1 MTEIYLMNTSEL
13 TDAEISALSPFRRRK
28 AEQFI
33 QDRDRRLSLA
43 AGVLLDRGLR
53 KYGLREKN
61 AVFAFGESGKPYLR
75 EYPNVHFNLSH
86 SGEMANAVFSDRE
99 IGCDIEYIRPFD
111 EDTASLVFTDDEM
124 KWITSSENRDYAFT
138 RLWTVK
144 ESIIK
149 AKGGSA
155 DEMRNLSL
163 SFNGDGIAPL
173 QKNSY
178 GVWKLITM
186 EKERYLI
193 AICEEDTDGEDEQRQ
208 RVFHQ

>member
-1 MTEIYLMNTSEL
+1 MTEIYLMNTREL
-13 TDAEISALSPFRRRK
+13 TEEDISSLSPFRRRK

-43 AGVLLDRGLR
+43 AGVLLDRGLK
-53 KYGLREKN
+53 KYGLAEKD

-75 EYPNVHFNLSH
+75 DYPSVHFNLSH
-86 SGEMANAVFSDRE
+86 SGEMALGVFSDRE
-99 IGCDIEYIRPFD
+99 VGCDIEYVHPFD
-111 EDTASLVFTDDEM
+111 EDTASLVFTDDEL
-124 KWITSSENRDYAFT
+124 KWIKSSENRDYAFT

-163 SFNGDGIAPL
+163 SFDGNGTARTQIFSG
-173 QKNSY
+173 S
-178 GVWKLITM
+178 VWKTSTM
-186 EKERYLI
+186 EKDGYLI
-193 AICEEDTDGEDEQRQ
+193 AICEEDGNGEDEQRQ

>member
-13 TDAEISALSPFRRRK
+13 TDEEISSLSSFRRRK

-53 KYGLREKN
+53 KYGLREKD
-61 AVFAFGESGKPYLR
+61 AVFVFGESGKPYLR
-75 EYPNVHFNLSH
+75 DYPAVHFNVSH
-86 SGEMANAVFSDRE
+86 SGEMVNAVFSDRE

-111 EDTASLVFTDDEM
+111 EDTASLVFTDEEL
-124 KWITSSENRDYAFT
+124 KWIKSSENRDYAFT

-149 AKGGSA
+149 ARGGSA

-163 SFNGDGIAPL
+163 SFDGNGIAPL